1 MNFLKFLVS
10 QMKIKIIKYL
20 IQNCCSAINSNNC
33 KFDCDLFLKN
43 INDNNSSEKYEKII
57 KENIPKNININNR
70 LLSYSKEKK
79 IKLIPLKNIPD
90 LFINYNIVEMD
101 ENGLC
106 DNLKKSQSSKV
117 LFNINQESNSPSN
130 KNIST
135 SENNKIEKKEIKQD
149 NIVNNNDNNEM
160 ATVYINNKIEAKI
173 NKSESLFSIEYNNSL
188 NKYILTSLVDDI
200 FFALGV
206 SSNKNFYL
214 ENLKRYYIQISDI
227 IFSLLPNDIDKKII
241 IKELNEGEK
250 NKYVYEIDK
259 LPINIGRK
267 GCNINLNNNS
277 ISKVHLI
284 IDYDHNINQFF
295 IRDNYSTNGSLI
307 LLKKGK
313 DVLLEDKMFFFLVKE
328 HFTLKRQQTNGKNEK
343 YKYNF
348 IYIYKKSKLC
358 VDIIFL
364 IIF

>member
-1 MNFLKFLVS
+1 MEK
-10 QMKIKIIKYL
+10 
-20 IQNCCSAINSNNC
+20 
-33 KFDCDLFLKN
+33 
-43 INDNNSSEKYEKII
+43 SEKTI
-57 KENIPKNININNR
+57 KENTPKNMNINNN
-70 LLSYSKEKK
+70 LLSYSTEKK

-90 LFINYNIVEMD
+90 LFINYSIVEMD

-117 LFNINQESNSPSN
+117 LFINQENNSPSN
-130 KNIST
+130 KYIST
-135 SENNKIEKKEIKQD
+135 SENNKTEKKEIKQE
-149 NIVNNNDNNEM
+149 NIVNNNDINEI

-173 NKSESLFSIEYNNSL
+173 NKSESLFSIEYNNSS
-188 NKYILTSLVDDI
+188 NRYILTSLVDDI

-214 ENLKRYYIQISDI
+214 ENSKRYYIQVSDI
-227 IFSLLPNDIDKKII
+227 IFSFLPNDIDKKII

-250 NKYVYEIDK
+250 NKNKYVFEIDK
-259 LPINIGRK
+259 LPIKIGRK

-284 IDYDHNINQFF
+284 IDYDNNKNQFF

-313 DVLLEDKMFFFLVKE
+313 DVKLEDKMFFFLVKE
-328 HFTLKRQQTNGKNEK
+328 HFILKR
-343 YKYNF
+343 
-348 IYIYKKSKLC
+348 
-358 VDIIFL
+358 
-364 IIF
+364 

>member
-1 MNFLKFLVS
+1 ME
-10 QMKIKIIKYL
+10 KYERTTKKN
-20 IQNCCSAINSNNC
+20 IPKKINSNTS
-33 KFDCDLFLKN
+33 LF
-43 INDNNSSEKYEKII
+43 
-57 KENIPKNININNR
+57 R
-70 LLSYSKEKK
+70 YSKEKK

-90 LFINYNIVEMD
+90 LFINYDVVEMD

-106 DNLKKSQSSKV
+106 YNSKKSQSSKV

-130 KNIST
+130 KNVST
-135 SENNKIEKKEIKQD
+135 SENNKIEKKEIKQE
-149 NIVNNNDNNEM
+149 NIVNNNDNNEI
-160 ATVYINNKIEAKI
+160 ATVYLNHKIEAKI

-188 NKYILTSLVDDI
+188 NRYILTSLVDNI

-214 ENLKRYYIQISDI
+214 ENSKRYYIQISDI
-227 IFSLLPNDIDKKII
+227 IFSLLPNNIDKKII

-259 LPINIGRK
+259 LPIKIGRK
-267 GCNINLNNNS
+267 GCNINLDNNS

-284 IDYDHNINQFF
+284 IDYNHNINQFF

-313 DVLLEDKMFFFLVKE
+313 DVKLEDKMFFFLGKG
-328 HFTLKRQQTNGKNEK
+328 HFILKR
-343 YKYNF
+343 
-348 IYIYKKSKLC
+348 
-358 VDIIFL
+358 
-364 IIF
+364 